1 MYKQQ
6 SGFTLIEL
14 VIVIVLLGILAVTA
28 LPQFG
33 NSEDA
38 ARRGAFW
45 GAIGAMN
52 SAVSVAKATNKTSA
66 PTAAQVIAQF
76 DGAGSF
82 TAVAAA
88 CGAAPVVT
96 LASASGTDISIT
108 STFGTAT
115 TYCVSTAYAAG
126 TLTRPTDL

>member
-1 MYKQQ
+1 MNRQQ

-45 GAIGAMN
+45 GAVGALA
-52 SAVSVAKATNKTSA
+52 SAVSVAKATNRTGT
-66 PTAAQVIAQF
+66 PTAAQVIAEF
-76 DGAGSF
+76 DGTGDF
-82 TAVAAA
+82 VAAA
-88 CGAAPVVT
+88 GACGGGTTVITNTA
-96 LASASGTDISIT
+96 GTDISL
-108 STFGTAT
+108 SAAFGTAT
-115 TYCVSTAYAAG
+115 TYCVSVGYAAG
-126 TLTRPTDL
+126 ALTKPADL